1 MKTIHSAVLA
11 LVCAAFVAGCGGSS
25 DSPKAAAQKYLSSI
39 QKGDFKAYRSL
50 VALSEGTT
58 EQEIREDFDEL
69 VAELKKVGAKF
80 KIKDVDVS
88 ADAALV
94 TFEIVSRD
102 GDTEESSAIFFK
114 SGKSWKTASAE

>member
-1 MKTIHSAVLA
+1 MKPIHTNVLA

-25 DSPKAAAQKYLSSI
+25 DSPKAAAEKYFSSL

-58 EQEIREDFDEL
+58 EQELREEFDDM

-94 TFEIVSRD
+94 TFEIVSSD
-102 GDTEESSAIFFK
+102 GDSEESSAIFFK
-114 SGKSWKTASAE
+114 SHGVWKTEPME